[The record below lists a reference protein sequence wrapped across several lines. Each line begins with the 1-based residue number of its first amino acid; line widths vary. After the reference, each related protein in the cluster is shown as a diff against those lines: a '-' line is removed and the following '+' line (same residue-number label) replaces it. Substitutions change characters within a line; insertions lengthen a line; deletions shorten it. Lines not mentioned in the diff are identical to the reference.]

1 MPATE
6 PCAFVESTPTPNTSA
21 VTPAAKPR
29 GFVEHTRAM
38 STDAADARRQNPHR
52 FVEYKR
58 VLTTNASTVALRN
71 SASTYVAP
79 GFQQTAVPPSALPA
93 TLASA
98 DWERVQLTSSS
109 APPQTA
115 PPQTGN
121 WPPPQTQA
129 ACAHAAERVHAGEAG
144 RAASVAEC
152 EETLSWKRG
161 LCAGLCVGS
170 CIAASGRCL
179 PACV

>member
-1 MPATE
+1 M
-6 PCAFVESTPTPNTSA
+6 
-21 VTPAAKPR
+21 
-29 GFVEHTRAM
+29 
-38 STDAADARRQNPHR
+38 
-52 FVEYKR
+52 
-58 VLTTNASTVALRN
+58 LTTNASTVALRN

-79 GFQQTAVPPSALPA
+79 GFQQTAVAPSALPA

-109 APPQTA
+109 ARPQTD
-115 PPQTGN
+115 N
-121 WPPPQTQA
+121 WPPPQTQP
-129 ACAHAAERVHAGEAG
+129 ACAHAAERAHAGEAG

-152 EETLSWKRG
+152 EETLSWRR
-161 LCAGLCVGS
+161 GLCVGLCVGV